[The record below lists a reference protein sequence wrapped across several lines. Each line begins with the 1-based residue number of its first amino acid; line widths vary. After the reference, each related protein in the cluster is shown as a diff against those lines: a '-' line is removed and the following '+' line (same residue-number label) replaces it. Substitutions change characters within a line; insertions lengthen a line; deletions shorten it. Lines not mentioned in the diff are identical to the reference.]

1 MSREDWERV
10 RSLKARDLVRAL
22 QRDGFSL
29 IRHRKG
35 SHHRYRHPDGRRV
48 TLPFS
53 QGGET
58 FAPKTLKNI
67 LVDQAEWGVE
77 DLKRLGLLK

>member
-10 RSLKARDLVRAL
+10 RSLKARELVKVLR
-22 QRDGFSL
+22 RDGFSL
-29 IRHRKG
+29 KGQKG

-48 TLPFS
+48 TLSFS

-67 LVDQAEWGVE
+67 LVDQAGWTEE